1 MQVVPEWHI
10 VGRPRID
17 LGQFCGRSH
26 AGRASNIY
34 FVHNYYDSVQN
45 KILESDIYMC
55 YKK

>member
-1 MQVVPEWHI
+1 MQVVPKWHI